1 MATTKG
7 FIKLGED
14 RLLPITRAELVL
26 DERGNVALTS
36 ELFAAGGKNA
46 YGLISAAERALL
58 QTESG
63 NSGMSISDIYDKLS
77 YINTGLLVNNTPV
90 NFYNATNGSA
100 LTTNIISNPDFGI
113 NVSYAQNT
121 ILFGLQEIHNTES
134 KIENSFINNVT
145 VDKFGR
151 ITAISGKELSYDDL
165 PETISNKILASC
177 TTSTEEIGN
186 DSKAIANKKYVD
198 DKVQN
203 VTGLATGGLKFKGG
217 ISSWETASGYLTAD
231 YLNSYFKVTGTFSI
245 DTSYLYE
252 PSNTSKEKTDVKAG
266 DTLIVYQ
273 GSYSSPKFV
282 FIPSADDDM
291 YITLSD
297 SDGNQKVIN
306 HLRFSKV
313 FSVTSTSNSATVTL
327 PQVTTGTDGYL
338 SAKDYAEFK
347 DYKTSLNVS
356 YSSRFTSGS
365 GVYEI
370 GTLTVGTK
378 DSILYGKDTTYTL
391 TVQNGSTSGAN
402 LEYNPILRLSDCSS
416 NNTDIVFKGGKGIRV
431 KKDGSAIE
439 ISALYTVAD
448 NSKDYLSLDDN
459 NQLEVK
465 LGKVNSNG
473 SITNGLVSFDALS
486 NFADQVHRAFVRFES
501 IDYSLSGNDSETYQY
516 GTKLAQAV
524 NVTI

>member
-7 FIKLGED
+7 FIKLGAD

-26 DERGNVALTS
+26 DSQGNVALTS

-46 YGLISAAERALL
+46 FGLISAAERALL
-58 QTESG
+58 KTDAGS
-63 NSGMSISDIYDKLS
+63 SGMSISDVYSKLS
-77 YINTGLLVNNTPV
+77 HINTGLLVNSIPV
-90 NFYNATNGSA
+90 HFYNPDDGTA
-100 LTTNIISNPDFGI
+100 LTTNILSNPDFGI
-113 NVSYAQNT
+113 NVSYANNV
-121 ILFGLQEIHNTES
+121 ISFGLQELNNTET
-134 KIENSFINNVT
+134 KIENSFVNNIT

-151 ITAISGKELSYDDL
+151 VTSVSGKELSYDDL
-165 PETISNKILASC
+165 PETISNKILESC

-198 DKVQN
+198 DKVQ
-203 VTGLATGGLKFKGG
+203 TATGIAAGGLHFKGSL
-217 ISSWETASGYLTAD
+217 SSWETASGYLTEA
-231 YLNSYFKVTGTFSI
+231 YLNAYFKVTGSFKI

-252 PSNTSKEKTDVKAG
+252 SGNTNKESVDVKSG
-266 DTLIVYQ
+266 DTLIVYK
-273 GSYSSPKFV
+273 GDNPTPKFV

-297 SDGNQKVIN
+297 FDGNQKVIN

-338 SAKDYAEFK
+338 SAKDYSEFK
-347 DYKTSLNVS
+347 DYKNSLNVS

-378 DSILYGKDTTYTL
+378 DSIIYGKDTTYTL

-402 LEYNPILRLSDCSS
+402 LEYNPILQLSDCGS

-501 IDYSLSGNDSETYQY
+501 IDYSLEGNDSETYQY